1 MSGISSI
8 TTLILFIGIV
18 FAGSVMLSA
27 GSEYVNNIANSNS
40 EVLNDIRETKN
51 TDFTISEINYDSST
65 NKLSINVV
73 NTGSETID
81 VSDIDLVADG
91 KYRLY
96 DSSVNS
102 NPDRSVVN
110 PNEKLLIESNS
121 ITQRPSSIKLSV
133 SSGIEVNKST

>member
-1 MSGISSI
+1 MSGISSV

-81 VSDIDLVADG
+81 ISDIDLVADG

-102 NPDRSVVN
+102 NPDRSVLN

>member
-1 MSGISSI
+1 MSGISSV

-51 TDFTISEINYDSST
+51 TDFTISEINYDTST
-65 NKLSINVV
+65 NKLSVNVV

-102 NPDRSVVN
+102 NPDRSVLN
-110 PNEKLLIESNS
+110 PNEKLLIESNG

>member
-1 MSGISSI
+1 MSGISSV

-51 TDFTISEINYDSST
+51 TDFTISKINYDSST

-102 NPDRSVVN
+102 NPDRSVLN

-133 SSGIEVNKST
+133 GSGIEVNKST

>member
-1 MSGISSI
+1 MSGISSV

-73 NTGSETID
+73 NTGSETIE

-102 NPDRSVVN
+102 NPDRSVLN